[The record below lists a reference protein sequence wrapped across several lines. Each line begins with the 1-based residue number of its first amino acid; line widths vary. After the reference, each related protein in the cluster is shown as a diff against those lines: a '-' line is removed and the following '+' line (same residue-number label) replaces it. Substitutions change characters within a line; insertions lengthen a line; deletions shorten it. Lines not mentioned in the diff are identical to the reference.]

1 MSKPIPF
8 AASAV
13 GSFWWEGALLLKK
26 ALARQGIDL
35 AIDDRTSNV
44 SNVLS
49 IAKGDSLLGITT
61 PQFVDWAERRL
72 GAFAGLELPELRVV
86 AALNLPMWLAAA
98 VDRSTG
104 FTELTDIARA
114 RFPWKVVLPHG
125 GNLVGMYIDRIL
137 KEHGAARESIISWGG
152 ADSSPM
158 IQRSAA
164 ERAARELTTEPAS
177 MNMQTAA
184 LAKSGGANGFFLYI
198 NPVSEWARDL
208 TTLRD
213 MRFLRFDEAILDSIN
228 ADWGATKITLPA
240 RLFNGVDEDLPVAG
254 WRHHYIY
261 GKADVPD
268 DVVRA
273 VLTALE
279 DERIL
284 DNAQSFSYSALRPNL
299 VRGVR
304 LHRVTEERF
313 AR

>member
-1 MSKPIPF
+1 M
-8 AASAV
+8 
-13 GSFWWEGALLLKK
+13 
-26 ALARQGIDL
+26 
-35 AIDDRTSNV
+35 
-44 SNVLS
+44 
-49 IAKGDSLLGITT
+49 LGITT

-104 FTELTDIARA
+104 FTELADIARA
-114 RFPWKVVLPHG
+114 RFPWKVVVPHG
-125 GNLVGMYIDRIL
+125 GNLVAMYIDRIL
-137 KEHGAARESIISWGG
+137 TEHGASRENILSWGG
-152 ADSSPM
+152 ADPSPM
-158 IQRSAA
+158 RQRTAA

-177 MNMQTAA
+177 MDMQTAA

-228 ADWGATKITLPA
+228 ADWGATKMTLPA
-240 RLFNGVDEDLPVAG
+240 RLFNGVDEDIPVAG

-268 DVVRA
+268 DVVHA

-284 DNAQSFSYSALRPNL
+284 DNAQGFSYSALRPNL
-299 VRGVR
+299 IGGVR
-304 LHRVTEERF
+304 LHRATEERF
-313 AR
+313 ARR